1 MPVALEVVSPEKL
14 LLSRDVDMVVIPASE
29 GDMGVLPNHAPMIV
43 LLRGG
48 TIAITEGGRVT
59 DRLFVSGG
67 FAEITPERCTVLADE
82 AVPTS
87 ELSARR
93 GRAPA
98 GRGAGGLR
106 RAPTR
111 WTSPRWTWR
120 WTVMQS
126 ARAMVEAACQPD
138 CGVARHGTCAAL
150 SHSRHVAFRRSHVGC
165 ERMAGCVADIEIE
178 R

>member
-14 LLSRDVDMVVIPASE
+14 LLSRDVDMVVIPAAE

-82 AVPTS
+82 AVPTADLSRVEGERRLS
-87 ELSARR
+87 EAQADYDRTDKMDVAALDLAMDR
-93 GRAPA
+93 
-98 GRGAGGLR
+98 
-106 RAPTR
+106 
-111 WTSPRWTWR
+111 
-120 WTVMQS
+120 MQS
-126 ARAMVEAACQPD
+126 ARAMVEAAS
-138 CGVARHGTCAAL
+138 A
-150 SHSRHVAFRRSHVGC
+150 
-165 ERMAGCVADIEIE
+165 
-178 R
+178 